1 MEESIYTQ
9 EEIIALEKE
18 NKRSIYLYTEE
29 DCKHPLW
36 FAFEASAYRLHE
48 LIPELEIYHETTA
61 TGNRIATIRNITSST
76 ILALYENGISCP
88 VYFQ

>member
-18 NKRSIYLYTEE
+18 NKKAIYLYTEE
-29 DCKHPLW
+29 DSRHPLW

-48 LIPELEIYHETTA
+48 LIPELEISHETTA
-61 TGNRIATIRNITSST
+61 IGSQIASIRNITSST

-88 VYFQ
+88 IFFQ